1 MHTLRDTHHTVG
13 VKTNLRMKPA
23 YKILI
28 IIPILISLGYFVLD
42 WSNTNVRSLSFKKA
56 GTDFTK
62 TFNSERIKMNLPII
76 PENWTNLC
84 PLQCKIQTWE
94 NPILTLPS
102 HSEKIVE
109 ATFETAE
116 LEREVDKY
124 NLKKVGE
131 NYYQVVI
138 EFSKIENKW
147 YCTLRETAPKPIEV
161 KRTYLTK
168 TDEGNLIAELT
179 LEQATDTLRKYGIE
193 RLNY

>member
-1 MHTLRDTHHTVG
+1 
-13 VKTNLRMKPA
+13 MKPA
-23 YKILI
+23 FKII
-28 IIPILISLGYFVLD
+28 TIIPILILLSYFTLN
-42 WSNTNVRSLSFKKA
+42 WSNPNVRGLSFKRA

-62 TFNSERIKMNLPII
+62 SFNPERIKMNLPII

-102 HSEKIVE
+102 HSEKIVI
-109 ATFETAE
+109 ATYETAE
-116 LEREVDKY
+116 LESETDKY
-124 NLKKVGE
+124 ILKKIGE

-138 EFSKIENKW
+138 EFSKIKNKW
-147 YCTLRETAPKPIEV
+147 YCTLRETSPKPNEAN
-161 KRTYLTK
+161 RTYLTK
-168 TDEGNLIAELT
+168 TDDGKIIEEMT